1 MVVVG
6 ETQMSTPQFQAALA
20 AAALRLSRST
30 PGVPL
35 PVLHDAMLEGALIAL
50 QFSMAQVQF
59 EREELGRQRDA
70 ANLPN

>member
-1 MVVVG
+1 M
-6 ETQMSTPQFQAALA
+6 TPAQLKSALA
-20 AAALRLSRST
+20 AAALRLSRTT

-35 PVLHDAMLEGALIAL
+35 AVLHDAMLKGALIAL
-50 QFSMAQVQF
+50 QFSVAQVQF